1 MAYDKVSPPNVHTT
15 QESLD
20 EWKRLFSISTR
31 FMATKLDKVV
41 AYYIGPPRTHNQ
53 WKKLYLQ
60 WGGCQYLV
68 DVKLA
73 LFWLLEFDF
82 EQKN

>member
-1 MAYDKVSPPNVHTT
+1 
-15 QESLD
+15 
-20 EWKRLFSISTR
+20 
-31 FMATKLDKVV
+31 MATKLDKVV
-41 AYYIGPPRTHNQ
+41 AYYIGPPSTHSK
-53 WKKLYLQ
+53 WKTLYLQ
-60 WGGCQYLV
+60 WGDCQYLV